1 MMDYHTFYRT
11 HMPIIATRT
20 SCHDACDL
28 PLRLPKT
35 EQMYERWPMES
46 KEQLWPQLLE
56 LLDEWSESML
66 CQVTVRVGDTS
77 AKAIKRLCAFGLA
90 ANEFLSLLVPE
101 SFPSLLA
108 NVQEI
113 GHDLM
118 NLLLSIYVRQTS
130 WV

>member
-77 AKAIKRLCAFGLA
+77 PKAIERLCAFAGG
-90 ANEFLSLLVPE
+90 
-101 SFPSLLA
+101 
-108 NVQEI
+108 Q
-113 GHDLM
+113 
-118 NLLLSIYVRQTS
+118 
-130 WV
+130 